1 MTPYFGQA
9 ADYLIGTVFSIYLT
23 IVMLRA
29 LFGYLRVDFYNPISQ
44 FVVRAT
50 NPLLRPLRR
59 AIPGFRGIDWA
70 AIVLLLVLQILAL
83 LLTRSLSGLPVGPL
97 GLLFLAIGELL
108 SLLFKIFLG
117 AVFIQV
123 ILSWFGGGRYSP
135 LNPILDAITEP
146 LLDPI
151 RHFLPSIGGLDFSPL
166 ALIIL
171 LQLSQILLVGPILDI
186 GSRLAV

>member
-9 ADYLIGTVFSIYLT
+9 ADYLIGTLFSIYLT

-59 AIPGFRGIDWA
+59 VIPGFRGIDWA
-70 AIVLLLVLQILAL
+70 AIVLLIILQLLAL
-83 LLTRSLSGLPVGPL
+83 LLTRSLSGLPVGPI
-97 GLLFLAIGELL
+97 GLFVLAIGELL
-108 SLLFKIFLG
+108 SLLFMVFFS
-117 AVFIQV
+117 AVIIQV
-123 ILSWFGGGRYSP
+123 ILSWFGGGGYSP
-135 LNPILDAITEP
+135 VLPILDAITEP
-146 LLDPI
+146 LLTPI
-151 RHFLPSIGGLDFSPL
+151 RRYLPSMGGLDFSPIV
-166 ALIIL
+166 LIIL
-171 LQLSQILLVGPILDI
+171 IRLSQILLVGPILDI